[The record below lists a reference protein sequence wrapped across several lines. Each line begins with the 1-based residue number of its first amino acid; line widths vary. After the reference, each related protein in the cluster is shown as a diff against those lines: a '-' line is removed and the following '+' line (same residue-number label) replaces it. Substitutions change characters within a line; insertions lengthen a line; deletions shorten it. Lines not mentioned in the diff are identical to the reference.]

1 MAPAACA
8 AAPRAPGDASLGSP
22 AVQLAFLNPET
33 FVTSSGYAAIFILC
47 VAQSCCVPTSSE
59 LTMGFAGVLAS
70 QGKLNLAA
78 VIAIGVAGEVVGA
91 YVAWVIG
98 RTAGRGFVDR
108 FGKYLLLT
116 HADLDRAEAWYGR
129 HERWGVLGSRLIPL
143 VRNFAALPAGVAE
156 VPLVSFGLL
165 TAAGSLIWD
174 GAMAG
179 IGYAV
184 GSQWRSIMH
193 GFSDAGYVLG
203 VLAVLGIAF
212 VIFHRYRSYKAATA
226 VASDSASPNHP
237 SE

>member
-1 MAPAACA
+1 
-8 AAPRAPGDASLGSP
+8 
-22 AVQLAFLNPET
+22 
-33 FVTSSGYAAIFILC
+33 
-47 VAQSCCVPTSSE
+47 
-59 LTMGFAGVLAS
+59 
-70 QGKLNLAA
+70 
-78 VIAIGVAGEVVGA
+78 
-91 YVAWVIG
+91 VIG

-129 HERWGVLGSRLIPL
+129 HERWGVFGSRLIPL

-179 IGYAV
+179 IGYAI

-212 VIFHRYRSYKAATA
+212 FIFHRYRSYKAAT
-226 VASDSASPNHP
+226 VAAGDTSSPPRP